1 MKPQERSS
9 LGLFCECIERYI
21 IRTDHPSK
29 YFEHIQNHLKDYIL
43 DGFFYSRF
51 IKIMLIII

>member
-29 YFEHIQNHLKDYIL
+29 YFEHIQNHLKDYI
-43 DGFFYSRF
+43 
-51 IKIMLIII
+51 